1 MLEHIQI
8 RDFTIIDQL
17 ELSFKRGLT
26 VMTGETGAGKS
37 ILIDA
42 LGLIL
47 GNRADPGMIRHGCQR
62 AEICAE
68 FSVKPGST
76 AATWLSQHEFDHL
89 DECLVRRTL
98 SQTGRSKAYLNGRI
112 ISLNQLREFGG
123 LLIDIHGQHEHQ
135 SLMQLEKQGEIL
147 DGYADNGDLLKK
159 LISSYKHWN
168 SLEQQLEML
177 RQTNEERNAKF
188 ELLKY
193 QVEELDNL
201 DLAAGELQELDEQH
215 KRLANA
221 NRLRLEVQSL
231 LEQLH
236 DNDEHAVA
244 RQLSQHT
251 TALERL
257 TEVDSKLTSASVQLN
272 SISLQL
278 QEVAS
283 DLRHYLDQLEIDPEQ
298 LKSVEQRLSDI
309 FDIAR
314 KHHVSTQE
322 LTTLHQTLKQEL
334 SELDGFSVRAEQ
346 IEDEIKV
353 AEEKYHRYALKLSEN
368 RKKAADMLV
377 CHVNQK
383 MQQLGMPHGFIEIC
397 FMPIKKQPSPSGL
410 EKIEFFVVTNPGQPL
425 KPLTK
430 VVSGG
435 ELSRISLAI
444 QVSLSDK
451 VSVDT
456 MVFDEVDVG
465 IGGGVAEVVGQ
476 QLRALGKNRQ
486 VLCVTHLPQ
495 VAALGEHHF
504 QVNKKSEQESTRAT
518 IIELKNRSRIEE
530 ISRMLGGIKI
540 TEQTRAHA
548 REMIARAEHIK

>member
-17 ELSFKRGLT
+17 ELSFNKGLT

-47 GNRADPGMIRHGCQR
+47 GDRADPGMIRHGCER

-68 FSVKPGST
+68 FSIAPDSMPAK
-76 AATWLSQHEFDHL
+76 WLSQYEFDHSG
-89 DECLVRRTL
+89 ECLIRRTL
-98 SQTGRSKAYLNGRI
+98 SQAGRSKAYINGRVTP
-112 ISLNQLREFGG
+112 LNQLRELGG

-135 SLMQLEKQGEIL
+135 ALMQLEKQGEIL
-147 DGYADNGDLLKK
+147 DLYASNSDLLKQ
-159 LISSYKHWN
+159 LISTFKHWN
-168 SLEQQLEML
+168 ALQKELDL
-177 RQTNEERNAKF
+177 LLQTNEERNAKF
-188 ELLKY
+188 ELLSY
-193 QVEELDNL
+193 QVEELDKL
-201 DLAAGELQELDEQH
+201 DLSAGELQKLDEQH

-221 NRLRLEVQSL
+221 NRLRLGVQSL

-236 DNDEHAVA
+236 DNDEQAITQ
-244 RQLSQHT
+244 QLSQNAAT
-251 TALERL
+251 LEQL
-257 TEVDSKLTSASVQLN
+257 TEMDHQLASACEQLN

-278 QEVAS
+278 QEMTS
-283 DLRHYLDQLEIDPEQ
+283 DLRHYLDRLEVDPEQ
-298 LKSVEQRLSDI
+298 LQFIEQRLADI

-314 KHHVSTQE
+314 KHHVPTQE
-322 LTTLHQTLKQEL
+322 LVELHQTLKQEF
-334 SELDGFSVRAEQ
+334 SALDGAEGRAEE
-346 IEDEIKV
+346 IKDEIKI
-353 AEEKYHRYALKLSEN
+353 AEKEYHRHALKLSEN
-368 RKKAADMLV
+368 RKKAADRLV
-377 CHVNQK
+377 LNVNQK
-383 MQQLGMPHGFIEIC
+383 IQQLGMPHGYIEIC
-397 FMPIKKQPSPSGL
+397 FTPIEKQPSPSGL
-410 EKIEFFVVTNPGQPL
+410 EKVEFFVVTNPGQPL

-444 QVSLSDK
+444 QVSLSNN

-476 QLRALGKNRQ
+476 QLRALGKDRQ

-495 VAALGEHHF
+495 VAALGNHHF
-504 QVNKKSEQESTRAT
+504 QVNKTSESESTHTT
-518 IIELKNRSRIEE
+518 IVELKNESRIEE
-530 ISRMLGGIKI
+530 ISRMLGGVKI

-548 REMIARAEHIK
+548 KEMIAGAQH